1 MRPWSTHLFPPCAAW
16 RIEDRTLPISTNS
29 LTSLSAKFRRADALL
44 LLPGEDPFYY
54 ATGRIP
60 QFPVT
65 LFDPTTDPYS
75 APELLAEARRRNVRW
90 VIVKRV
96 AANQRETRCR
106 RGRRAWN
113 WSPRDYALYR
123 RLEGYDIY
131 REAVRKRSE
140 AVRAQTPRRSPNAEE
155 PPDCERLFCEII
167 SAGRA

>member
-1 MRPWSTHLFPPCAAW
+1 MRLSSTHLFPRCAAW
-16 RIEDRTLPISTNS
+16 RIEDRTWPISTNS
-29 LTSLSAKFRRADALL
+29 LASLSARFRARDALL

-75 APELLAEARRRNVRW
+75 APELLAEARRRDVKW

-96 AANQRETRCR
+96 QQIDEDPMPE
-106 RGRRAWN
+106 RAL
-113 WSPRDYALYR
+113 SMELVVGEYALYR

-131 REAVRKRSE
+131 R
-140 AVRAQTPRRSPNAEE
+140 RR
-155 PPDCERLFCEII
+155 
-167 SAGRA
+167 